1 MKLNNALILR
11 PKHALW
17 LLVAVLGSAWYIADP
32 QARPLQSQVRGTP
45 AASAALIGIQAVGI
59 SSRQALTSHPS

>member
-17 LLVAVLGSAWYIADP
+17 LLVAVLGSVWYIADP
-32 QARPLQSQVRGTP
+32 QARPLQSQVRGIPT
-45 AASAALIGIQAVGI
+45 AGTVLLGIHAVGVATRPI
-59 SSRQALTSHPS
+59 PTSHHS